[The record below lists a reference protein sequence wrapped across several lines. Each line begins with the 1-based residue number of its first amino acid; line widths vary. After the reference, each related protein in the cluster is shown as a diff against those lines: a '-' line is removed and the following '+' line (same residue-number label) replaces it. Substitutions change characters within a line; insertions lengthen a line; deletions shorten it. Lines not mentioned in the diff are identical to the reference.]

1 MRAKANDHRIV
12 HTCVDEAVSG
22 ALEAAD
28 RPGLACALDAIT
40 TGVADGV
47 VVARL
52 DRLDRQLTVQEATL
66 ALV

>member
-22 ALEAAD
+22 ALEA
-28 RPGLACALDAIT
+28 
-40 TGVADGV
+40 DGV
-47 VVARL
+47 IVAHL
-52 DRLDRQLTVQEATL
+52 DRLARQLTVQEATL